1 MEQSSGQQEYLVC
14 RAGRP
19 AGSLCGS
26 PGLVIFLKDALD
38 DTRDSEMKLKAF
50 PEVCNETMMAL
61 WEECK
66 PCLKQT
72 CMKFYAR
79 VCRSGSG
86 LVGRQVRRHVH
97 SLGSGWE
104 MWRIHELGLIPYA
117 GYSCLTACLSGI
129 MVDW

>member
-1 MEQSSGQQEYLVC
+1 M
-14 RAGRP
+14 
-19 AGSLCGS
+19 
-26 PGLVIFLKDALD
+26 KDALD
-38 DTRDSEMKLKAF
+38 ETRDSEMKLKAF

-86 LVGRQVRRHVH
+86 LVGRQVRRRHGPG
-97 SLGSGWE
+97 LGSEWD
-104 MWRIHELGLIPYA
+104 MWGIPETGLILCA
-117 GYSCLTACLSGI
+117 GYR
-129 MVDW
+129 

>member
-1 MEQSSGQQEYLVC
+1 VGTRSNLVL
-14 RAGRP
+14 RSGRP

-26 PGLVIFLKDALD
+26 PGLLVISLKDALE

-66 PCLKQT
+66 PCLKHT

-86 LVGRQVRRHVH
+86 LVGQQVRRRDVH
-97 SLGSGWE
+97 SLGSGWG
-104 MWRIHELGLIPYA
+104 MWRIHEIGLIPYA
-117 GYSCLTACLSGI
+117 GYS
-129 MVDW
+129 

>member
-1 MEQSSGQQEYLVC
+1 M
-14 RAGRP
+14 
-19 AGSLCGS
+19 
-26 PGLVIFLKDALD
+26 KNALD
-38 DTRDSEMKLKAF
+38 ETRDSEMKLKAF

-86 LVGRQVRRHVH
+86 LVGRQVRRRGPGWV
-97 SLGSGWE
+97 LSGACGE
-104 MWRIHELGLIPYA
+104 IPETGLIPCA
-117 GYSCLTACLSGI
+117 GYR
-129 MVDW
+129 